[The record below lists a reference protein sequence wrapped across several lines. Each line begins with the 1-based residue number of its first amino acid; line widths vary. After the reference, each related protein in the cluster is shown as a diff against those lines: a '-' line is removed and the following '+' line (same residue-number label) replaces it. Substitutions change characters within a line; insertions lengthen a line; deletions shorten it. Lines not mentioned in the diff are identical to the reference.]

1 MEIKLWIIINCFSI
15 YIVSLFSYLQ
25 LDQEMFVIYSVLLF
39 IDYFTGLIRWIM
51 HKNLKSKTAIAGIVS
66 KMVLILLVFSVGLM
80 WVLMHQ
86 DMKTMMSW
94 LITALALAE
103 LYSIVWN
110 IYEIR
115 TGKKATEYDAI
126 TAVLSFILEKI
137 KVAVEKIIK
146 K

>member
-1 MEIKLWIIINCFSI
+1 
-15 YIVSLFSYLQ
+15 
-25 LDQEMFVIYSVLLF
+25 
-39 IDYFTGLIRWIM
+39 M
-51 HKNLKSKTAIAGIVS
+51 HKSLKSKTAVVGLVS
-66 KMVLILLVFSVGLM
+66 KMVLILLVFSIWLVGLI
-80 WVLMHQ
+80 LKQ
-86 DMKTMMSW
+86 DIKPIMSA

>member
-137 KVAVEKIIK
+137 KVAVERIIK

>member
-137 KVAVEKIIK
+137 KLAVEKIIK

>member
-115 TGKKATEYDAI
+115 TGQKATEYDAI

-137 KVAVEKIIK
+137 KLAVEKIIK

>member
-1 MEIKLWIIINCFSI
+1 
-15 YIVSLFSYLQ
+15 
-25 LDQEMFVIYSVLLF
+25 
-39 IDYFTGLIRWIM
+39 M

-94 LITALALAE
+94 LITALSLAE

-115 TGKKATEYDAI
+115 TGQKATEYDAI

>member
-39 IDYFTGLIRWIM
+39 IDYFTGLIRWII

-137 KVAVEKIIK
+137 KLAVEKIIK

>member
-1 MEIKLWIIINCFSI
+1 MEIKLWIIINCFSL
-15 YIVSLFSYLQ
+15 YIVSLCSYLQ

-137 KVAVEKIIK
+137 KLAVEKIIK

>member
-1 MEIKLWIIINCFSI
+1 
-15 YIVSLFSYLQ
+15 
-25 LDQEMFVIYSVLLF
+25 
-39 IDYFTGLIRWIM
+39 M
-51 HKNLKSKTAIAGIVS
+51 HKSLKSKTAVVGLVS
-66 KMVLILLVFSVGLM
+66 KMVLILLVFSIWLVGLI
-80 WVLMHQ
+80 LKQ
-86 DMKTMMSW
+86 DIKPIMSA

-115 TGKKATEYDAI
+115 TGQKATEYDAI

>member
-1 MEIKLWIIINCFSI
+1 MEIKLWIIINCFSL

-115 TGKKATEYDAI
+115 TGQKATEYDAI

-137 KVAVEKIIK
+137 KLAVEKIIK

>member
-1 MEIKLWIIINCFSI
+1 MEIKLWIIINCFSL
-15 YIVSLFSYLQ
+15 YIVSLCSYLQ

-137 KVAVEKIIK
+137 KVAVERIIK

>member
-115 TGKKATEYDAI
+115 TGQKATEYDAI

>member
-1 MEIKLWIIINCFSI
+1 
-15 YIVSLFSYLQ
+15 
-25 LDQEMFVIYSVLLF
+25 
-39 IDYFTGLIRWIM
+39 M

-80 WVLMHQ
+80 WVLMRQ

-137 KVAVEKIIK
+137 KVAVERIIK

>member
-39 IDYFTGLIRWIM
+39 IDYFTGVIRWIM

-137 KVAVEKIIK
+137 KLAVEKIIK

>member
-80 WVLMHQ
+80 WVLMRQ

-94 LITALALAE
+94 LITALALAA

-137 KVAVEKIIK
+137 KVAVERIIK

>member
-1 MEIKLWIIINCFSI
+1 MEIKLWIIINCFSL
-15 YIVSLFSYLQ
+15 YIVSLCSYLQ

-80 WVLMHQ
+80 WVLMRQ

-115 TGKKATEYDAI
+115 TGQKATEYDAI

-137 KVAVEKIIK
+137 KLSVEKIIK

>member
-80 WVLMHQ
+80 WVLMRQ

-137 KVAVEKIIK
+137 KVAVERIIK

>member
-1 MEIKLWIIINCFSI
+1 MEIKLGIIINCFSI

-39 IDYFTGLIRWIM
+39 IDYFTGLIRGIM

-80 WVLMHQ
+80 GVLMHQ
-86 DMKTMMSW
+86 DMKTMMSG

-103 LYSIVWN
+103 LYSIVGN

>member
-1 MEIKLWIIINCFSI
+1 
-15 YIVSLFSYLQ
+15 
-25 LDQEMFVIYSVLLF
+25 
-39 IDYFTGLIRWIM
+39 M

-115 TGKKATEYDAI
+115 TGQKATEYDAI

-137 KVAVEKIIK
+137 KLAVEKIIK